1 MAPFLSQI
9 YGVFVAVAMAEG
21 PAVGLPGVFVRVA
34 VAGMV
39 RVAVADG
46 VVGVR
51 VGDAVP
57 VAVAVCVDDAVGA
70 GVVGLTD
77 ARAVGVVVATSGVG
91 VDGESPPPF
100 WVSATASAI
109 PPPISSAPPI
119 STAQNGPAPALGR
132 RATRAVS

>member
-1 MAPFLSQI
+1 MSRI
-9 YGVFVAVAMAEG
+9 YGVFVAVAVAEG

-34 VAGMV
+34 VAGVV

-46 VVGVR
+46 LVPGVGVAVS
-51 VGDAVP
+51 VG
-57 VAVAVCVDDAVGA
+57 
-70 GVVGLTD
+70 
-77 ARAVGVVVATSGVG
+77 VGVVVAVGVWVGTAVVGAPVADARTVVVGVAASVGVG
-91 VDGESPPPF
+91 DGESPPPF

-119 STAQNGPAPALGR
+119 STAQNGPVPALRR